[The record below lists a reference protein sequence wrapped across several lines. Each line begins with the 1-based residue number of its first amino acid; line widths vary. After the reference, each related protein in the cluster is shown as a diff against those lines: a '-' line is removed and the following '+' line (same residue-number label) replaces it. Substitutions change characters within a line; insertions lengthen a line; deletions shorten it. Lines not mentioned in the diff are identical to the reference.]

1 MIIFSTIRFFQ
12 ILVLQEK
19 RFELPQESTEMEGN
33 FCNDNVYGKFN
44 VLWVTGAIRLEEGNS
59 KAAARAARAGAGA
72 GAGAGAA
79 AENEVDSF
87 DVWPKEENKLNPH
100 TCRKEGNDWMYPE
113 HFENDWMRDDPEN
126 DYVQALGTEYIYG
139 LMEEKYGDEYY
150 SEDESESDEGG

>member
-1 MIIFSTIRFFQ
+1 MRKAKA
-12 ILVLQEK
+12 K
-19 RFELPQESTEMEGN
+19 R
-33 FCNDNVYGKFN
+33 
-44 VLWVTGAIRLEEGNS
+44 R
-59 KAAARAARAGAGA
+59 
-72 GAGAGAA
+72 AGAGAA
-79 AENEVDSF
+79 AENEVASF

-100 TCRKEGNDWMYPE
+100 TYRKEGNDWMYPE